1 MAKQT
6 SIDLPLEETKYKLFP
21 NKWKGGTQEALEQR
35 YTKRWIEWK
44 KKFAKDKNLK
54 IGDFGKW
61 SSDFKEQAWR
71 SFQEFEGSLFVPDKL
86 GEWGDGKPMFKAR
99 FTARNKITTSGSVGK
114 MIRFWRDKLLTEG
127 TPGTPAALEWARD
140 QFFDEGTNLGEQ
152 LHHMDGIAEY
162 GEPFIDKTINKIIT
176 GDPQGQLEY
185 ARMSEVAHDN
195 NMMLGSKA
203 EKSAALGRHRHI
215 NDPGTFHVE
224 SSQLGSHYMNTAG
237 GDAAIGLDH
246 NTANLAPG
254 QPEIPRFDIKKLDEY
269 PRVFTEGKRDIF
281 SGPMRDFYNLVQE
294 PKYEI
299 LEQVRADPTLV
310 DKRKPKEAGHWPGK
324 EKGQN
329 WRKRVA
335 EERVKLGDAPEDA
348 TKYARD
354 LYDQVSGTARS
365 VGAANAAAIPNST
378 LLYSGLGFEEVD
390 ALTRAAW
397 DMGEEGRRLNLK
409 AIDNLKAPMA
419 LSEGATVAGKLARK
433 AGTLIPFAGAAFDT
447 IDAAD
452 KIRRARQDPNFWN
465 NLQAGMAVGTVG
477 TSFWNEPTNFA
488 LGVGNLA
495 IDATRGV
502 HGIVTDEEKREEAYN
517 MLNALGQSSFKALG
531 LLKY

>member
-44 KKFAKDKNLK
+44 KKFAKDKGLN
-54 IGDFGKW
+54 IRDFSKW
-61 SSDFKEQAWR
+61 SSDLKETVWT

-114 MIRFWRDKLLTEG
+114 MVRFWRDKLLTEG
-127 TPGTPAALEWARD
+127 SPGTPAPLEWARD

-162 GEPFIDKTINKIIT
+162 GEPFVDKTINKIIS

-185 ARMSEVAHDN
+185 ARFSEVAHDN

-224 SSQLGSHYMNTAG
+224 SSQLGSKYMTTAG
-237 GDAAIGLDH
+237 GDAAIGMDH

-254 QPEIPRFDIKKLDEY
+254 QEQIPRFDVNKLDDY

-281 SGPMRDFYNLVQE
+281 SGPMRDWYNLVQE
-294 PKYEI
+294 PKYEL
-299 LEQVRADPTLV
+299 LEQVRTDPTLV

-335 EERVKLGDAPEDA
+335 ENIDDTPEEA
-348 TKYARD
+348 ARKARE

-365 VGAANAAAIPNST
+365 VGAANAAAIPNSV

-390 ALTRAAW
+390 AITKKAW
-397 DMGEEGRRLNLK
+397 DMGEVGRARQLDEI
-409 AIDNLKAPMA
+409 ANLKAPLA
-419 LSEGATVAGKLARK
+419 LSKGKTVAGKLARK
-433 AGTLIPFAGAAFDT
+433 AGTLVPFVGAGFDVW
-447 IDAAD
+447 DAVERERIAQ
-452 KIRRARQDPNFWN
+452 QDPTFLN
-465 NLQAGMAVGTVG
+465 NLQSWMAKGTVG
-477 TSFWNEPTNFA
+477 TSFWNEPANIA

-495 IDATRGV
+495 IDAGRLV
-502 HGIVTDEEKREEAYN
+502 FEEDKRKEA
-517 MLNALGQSSFKALG
+517 LDTVRALGTGSAKALG